1 MTFSFLFFFLFFGTQ
16 VIENVPEMGGKCQRM
31 VQFRMECRFQIQM
44 RFFLFFV
51 FPSLGLF
58 V

>member
-31 VQFRMECRFQIQM
+31 VQFRMECFQIQM